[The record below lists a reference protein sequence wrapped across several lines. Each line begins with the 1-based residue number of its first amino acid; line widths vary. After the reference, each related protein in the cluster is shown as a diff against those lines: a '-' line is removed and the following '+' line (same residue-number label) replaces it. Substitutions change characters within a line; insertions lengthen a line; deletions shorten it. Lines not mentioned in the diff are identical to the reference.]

1 MAQVVSSLSW
11 TLLNLYMPQNNCFG
25 IRIQL
30 NIQKDKWNLWERHQN
45 NKGPL
50 LENCYFPTSCWGQ
63 LDLHTPDLWLTTY
76 PLYAFST
83 WESIKISYLR
93 KIGLRCIHINLTTT
107 AYIDGFTQEIGDHLR
122 FQISVDCSVSRSLRE
137 DLFTTC
143 MLDFSINEL
152 FQVLG
157 GD

>member
-1 MAQVVSSLSW
+1 MLCPHSTITIV
-11 TLLNLYMPQNNCFG
+11 FG
-25 IRIQL
+25 FRIQL

-45 NKGPL
+45 LIGTP
-50 LENCYFPTSCWGQ
+50 LENWYLPTSCGGQ
-63 LDLHTPDLWLTTY
+63 VNLHTPDLWLTAY

-83 WESIKISYLR
+83 WESMKISYLH
-93 KIGLRCIHINLTTT
+93 KIGLRCIRTNLTTT

-122 FQISVDCSVSRSLRE
+122 FQISVDCSVCRSLRE

-152 FQVLG
+152 FQALG